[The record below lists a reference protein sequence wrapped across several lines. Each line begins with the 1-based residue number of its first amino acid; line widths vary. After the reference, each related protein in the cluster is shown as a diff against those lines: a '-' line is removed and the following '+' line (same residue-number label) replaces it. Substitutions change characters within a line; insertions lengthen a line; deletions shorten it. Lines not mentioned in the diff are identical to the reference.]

1 MKRPPRKKPT
11 TRLRRSARQSSPK
24 RRRHRKANIPKTTVR
39 ASGLRPGISNRRLE
53 RGLRVLSETNDIKA
67 AARSIHVSVERF
79 ARAARKK
86 KAIRKLPDR
95 WSVSRRVRRRVPV
108 FSGGRQV
115 AITVRGRSAS
125 LIGRYMSAV
134 RQFLQTN
141 DPKYLTKFKGLS
153 VRDVRGKIH
162 TFETDPNTL
171 YRLSSASGEPFE
183 EIYRIVI

>member
-1 MKRPPRKKPT
+1 
-11 TRLRRSARQSSPK
+11 
-24 RRRHRKANIPKTTVR
+24 
-39 ASGLRPGISNRRLE
+39 
-53 RGLRVLSETNDIKA
+53 
-67 AARSIHVSVERF
+67 
-79 ARAARKK
+79 
-86 KAIRKLPDR
+86 
-95 WSVSRRVRRRVPV
+95 
-108 FSGGRQV
+108 
-115 AITVRGRSAS
+115 
-125 LIGRYMSAV
+125 MSAV